1 MSTEQATANV
11 QRSDKRP
18 KWLRGLPLF
27 SVSLNVYSISA
38 IIFVALLALGA
49 AYFIPSPITVTVSQ
63 ALSLPLKI
71 LIAISVP
78 AIAAFFFIFIMLLFV
93 EGGSDL
99 DGRLQIF
106 ILVITVASFYAYGW
120 PHQIPL
126 KPFADWISELC
137 VIMILFL
144 LSELA
149 VNLTLEARKIT
160 ASLQDV
166 EQNKI
171 TPIRAEL
178 DKISEK
184 LSVTDFSNAVGIL
197 KDISEFYH
205 AIDGLKD
212 IDSKRALVRRF
223 SEYAGAWAGILQ
235 AAHGDKPDQND
246 LRIECFKLLFD
257 SYLSKIIE
265 DIHADTTEH
274 IQLPANTEFYF
285 AALNIILDVF
295 CKAHTDQQR
304 EIFVWAVTNVLPA
317 AFYHW
322 GDEWGA
328 LGSSK
333 PTDDFRE
340 SRVAFRR
347 RRPTVVYSWY
357 ETVRHTRTEVR
368 RLSIGESRFGI

>member
-166 EQNKI
+166 EQNRSL
-171 TPIRAEL
+171 P
-178 DKISEK
+178 
-184 LSVTDFSNAVGIL
+184 SVRSWT
-197 KDISEFYH
+197 KY
-205 AIDGLKD
+205 
-212 IDSKRALVRRF
+212 
-223 SEYAGAWAGILQ
+223 
-235 AAHGDKPDQND
+235 
-246 LRIECFKLLFD
+246 LR
-257 SYLSKIIE
+257 
-265 DIHADTTEH
+265 
-274 IQLPANTEFYF
+274 N
-285 AALNIILDVF
+285 
-295 CKAHTDQQR
+295 
-304 EIFVWAVTNVLPA
+304 
-317 AFYHW
+317 
-322 GDEWGA
+322 
-328 LGSSK
+328 
-333 PTDDFRE
+333 
-340 SRVAFRR
+340 
-347 RRPTVVYSWY
+347 
-357 ETVRHTRTEVR
+357 
-368 RLSIGESRFGI
+368 